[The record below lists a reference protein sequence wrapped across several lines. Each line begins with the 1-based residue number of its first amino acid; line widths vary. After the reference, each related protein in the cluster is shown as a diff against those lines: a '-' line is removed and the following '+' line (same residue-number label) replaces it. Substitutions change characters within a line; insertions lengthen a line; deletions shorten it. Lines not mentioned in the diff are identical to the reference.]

1 MHYIP
6 QIRKD
11 DIADIYVAGMKLFSV
26 RLGEIDYSFETAE
39 IRNEVRPGV
48 VEVAV
53 PADFV
58 PNCKITIEGTVQ
70 SDVELSFTKSVS
82 SERVATADN
91 MISELQQLI
100 IEK

>member
-26 RLGEIDYSFETAE
+26 RLGEIDCSFETAE

-48 VEVAV
+48 VEVAI

-70 SDVELSFTKSVS
+70 SGVELS
-82 SERVATADN
+82 
-91 MISELQQLI
+91 LQNPYRP
-100 IEK
+100 EGRYG